1 MASNASPSSNLPQKR
16 KAVSDKERF
25 QIRKRSRE
33 HPGSQVD
40 LIKWFYAQSG
50 HKLDQSQISRI
61 LSSKYD
67 YLDNTTQKQ
76 VQNRHRVSK
85 SDWPDLEAALY
96 EWQQRLQKKDA
107 VITGEILQQQAIKLW
122 QALPQYQNQEQPK
135 FSNGWL
141 EGFKKRFKIREYVKH
156 GEGGSADIN
165 SPENIHQMEKVRK
178 LAAEYGE
185 ENTLNM
191 DETGLFWKLSPDRTL
206 ATQSGSGGK
215 KSKDRVTLAFTCSAA
230 GERLQPWLIGKSKN
244 PRCFKK
250 SNQSL
255 FRLQYRY
262 NKTKWMTGLI
272 MEEYLRWLDNKMRG
286 EGRKVLLL
294 LDNFSGHELGIQL
307 VGGLEGLNNVR
318 IEWLPPNTT
327 SHWQPLDQGIIA
339 SFKLQYRRFWV
350 HYMLQTYE
358 KDKDPNK
365 TVNLLKTI
373 QWSRAAWEGLSA
385 EMIQRCWWKSTIFKK
400 PEPQDKAQD
409 KIQADEYAD
418 REDLQAIIARLPY
431 IQNPLPVDEFINP
444 PEERIVEDEDSD
456 IFEQVVERYGVSED
470 DIVDMAEDGV
480 VQEEDISVFKA
491 IEALETLKLFE
502 IQQEDGSEALLHA
515 LDQAGTRYIKKKN
528 ESRKQ
533 VTIDSFFKAL

>member
-1 MASNASPSSNLPQKR
+1 
-16 KAVSDKERF
+16 
-25 QIRKRSRE
+25 
-33 HPGSQVD
+33 
-40 LIKWFYAQSG
+40 
-50 HKLDQSQISRI
+50 
-61 LSSKYD
+61 
-67 YLDNTTQKQ
+67 
-76 VQNRHRVSK
+76 
-85 SDWPDLEAALY
+85 
-96 EWQQRLQKKDA
+96 
-107 VITGEILQQQAIKLW
+107 
-122 QALPQYQNQEQPK
+122 
-135 FSNGWL
+135 
-141 EGFKKRFKIREYVKH
+141 
-156 GEGGSADIN
+156 
-165 SPENIHQMEKVRK
+165 
-178 LAAEYGE
+178 
-185 ENTLNM
+185 
-191 DETGLFWKLSPDRTL
+191 
-206 ATQSGSGGK
+206 
-215 KSKDRVTLAFTCSAA
+215 
-230 GERLQPWLIGKSKN
+230 
-244 PRCFKK
+244 
-250 SNQSL
+250 
-255 FRLQYRY
+255 
-262 NKTKWMTGLI
+262 
-272 MEEYLRWLDNKMRG
+272 
-286 EGRKVLLL
+286 
-294 LDNFSGHELGIQL
+294 
-307 VGGLEGLNNVR
+307 
-318 IEWLPPNTT
+318 
-327 SHWQPLDQGIIA
+327 
-339 SFKLQYRRFWV
+339 
-350 HYMLQTYE
+350 MLQTYE

-365 TVNLLKTI
+365 TVNLLETI